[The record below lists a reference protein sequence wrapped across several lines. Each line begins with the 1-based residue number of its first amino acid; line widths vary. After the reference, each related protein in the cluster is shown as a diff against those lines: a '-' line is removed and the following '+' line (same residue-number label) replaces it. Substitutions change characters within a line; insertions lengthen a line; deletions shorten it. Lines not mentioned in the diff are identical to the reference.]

1 MYLWPAKRRCGGRA
15 CQIALPVLGKI
26 AVLDRG
32 VRCAAQAA
40 PLLLISSSKFF
51 RNIRWVE
58 TSTQLRSL
66 STVRRHASFL
76 ACSPQHHSNFKAP
89 TLQPQ
94 AARLSHKPCLG
105 DGWNVHKL
113 S

>member
-1 MYLWPAKRRCGGRA
+1 MYLWPAKRGCGGRA

-40 PLLLISSSKFF
+40 PLLLISSSKFS
-51 RNIRWVE
+51 RNMPWVE

-66 STVRRHASFL
+66 STIKRHAFFCVQSPASF
-76 ACSPQHHSNFKAP
+76 
-89 TLQPQ
+89 
-94 AARLSHKPCLG
+94 
-105 DGWNVHKL
+105 
-113 S
+113 